1 MALSAQTMSSG
12 VDQDAEASHS
22 RGTPPGSMRFFA
34 VLFSAPAARPLL
46 NALYAFEA
54 ELRDTVASANHD
66 LAHTRLQ
73 WWRDEVALL
82 AERRPRHPV
91 TIAMAPALADRPGD
105 LERLRELTDA
115 AALDLARYTYLDWA
129 ELDAYCR
136 RAAGSLQVVIAGAL
150 AAPAGLGEDE
160 RQFAE
165 RLGLAVRQTEMLRDF
180 EQDLR
185 RGLLYVPTD
194 ALSEA
199 DLDPR
204 GLSDRLTDPALATLL
219 EAWRVRV
226 ETELDALPALLD
238 RRQRRR
244 QTHGLVLAALHRRL
258 LSRIS
263 QPGTFGAMRADL
275 PAVARLWTAWRTA
288 IGNQRP

>member
-1 MALSAQTMSSG
+1 
-12 VDQDAEASHS
+12 
-22 RGTPPGSMRFFA
+22 MRFFA
-34 VLFSAPAARPLL
+34 VLFSEPAARPLL
-46 NALYAFEA
+46 NALYGFEA

-66 LAHTRLQ
+66 IAHTRLQ

-82 AERRPRHPV
+82 ADGHPRHPV
-91 TIAMAPALADRPGD
+91 TIAMVPALADRPGD
-105 LERLRELTDA
+105 LERLRELIDA
-115 AALDLARYTYLDWA
+115 AALDLARYTYLDWS

-150 AAPAGLGEDE
+150 AAPAGLNENE

-165 RLGLAVRQTEMLRDF
+165 RLGLAIRQTEMLRDL
-180 EQDLR
+180 EQDLP

-194 ALSEA
+194 ALSES

-204 GLSDRLTDPALATLL
+204 GLSDRLADPALVALL
-219 EAWRVRV
+219 EAWRLRV
-226 ETELDALPALLD
+226 AAELDALPALLD

-258 LSRIS
+258 LSRIAR
-263 QPGTFGAMRADL
+263 PGKGDATRADL

-288 IGNQRP
+288 IGSQRP